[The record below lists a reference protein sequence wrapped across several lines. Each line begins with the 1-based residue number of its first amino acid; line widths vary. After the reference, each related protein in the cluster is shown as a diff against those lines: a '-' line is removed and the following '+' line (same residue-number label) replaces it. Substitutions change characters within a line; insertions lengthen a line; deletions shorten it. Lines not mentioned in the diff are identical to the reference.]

1 METREYYFK
10 GIASEKL
17 MAAYTARHLSFFL
30 RENNLP
36 VDGGIT
42 FSFRVIKKGYQMNR
56 VRLKYNGEVIVYVD
70 VYKLLVKWLEPNVDT
85 VASMVNDQEIKN
97 LLKNPKDIARVPA
110 FLRQRYRSLYET
122 FIKLAILDLKKRLSK
137 IMKITESG
145 WAKPGSGYPRFPQPE
160 IVDYDKV
167 FE

>member
-42 FSFRVIKKGYQMNR
+42 FVLG
-56 VRLKYNGEVIVYVD
+56 
-70 VYKLLVKWLEPNVDT
+70 
-85 VASMVNDQEIKN
+85 
-97 LLKNPKDIARVPA
+97 
-110 FLRQRYRSLYET
+110 
-122 FIKLAILDLKKRLSK
+122 LSK
-137 IMKITESG
+137 RGIK
-145 WAKPGSGYPRFPQPE
+145 
-160 IVDYDKV
+160 
-167 FE
+167 

>member
-17 MAAYTARHLSFFL
+17 MGAYTRGHLSFFL

-42 FSFRVIKKGYQMNR
+42 FSFRVVKKGYQMNR

-70 VYKLLVKWLEPNVDT
+70 VYKLFVKWLEPNADA
-85 VASMVNDQEIKN
+85 VASMVKDQTIKS
-97 LLKNPKDIARVPA
+97 LLKNPKDIARAPA
-110 FLRQRYRSLYET
+110 FLMQKYRALYET
-122 FIKLAILDLKKRLSK
+122 LIKLAILDLKKRLSK
-137 IMKITESG
+137 IMEIAESG
-145 WAKPGSGYPRFPQPE
+145 WAKPGSDYPRFPQPE